1 LKVRLLLAIA
11 LLCVAVSACGG
22 GGDSNDESSRL
33 QVAIDQEAQAL
44 AESMLL
50 QLTDFPDG
58 WRAGEPSEED
68 EEGDE
73 AFRDC
78 VGVDFSDFTV
88 VGEARS
94 DDFAMGETAT
104 ASSDA
109 KVFET
114 EGMAADAIARFADA
128 FDSAEADACMSDFLG
143 EFEDESVEVT
153 GAEVGELSFIPPS
166 GVDDAEAWQVVINV
180 EGKAGSQAE
189 GVSATGYVDLVQLR
203 SGAGISEVTTV
214 DVFSP
219 FDAELRDQL
228 VAAVAGRMSE

>member
-1 LKVRLLLAIA
+1 MRRLLAIA
-11 LLCVAVSACGG
+11 LLCAAVSACGG
-22 GGDSNDESSRL
+22 GSDSNEESSRL
-33 QVAIDQEAQAL
+33 QVAIDPEALAR

-78 VGVDFSDFTV
+78 VGVDFSEFTV
-88 VGEARS
+88 IGEAGS

-104 ASSDA
+104 ASSEA

-114 EGMAADAIARFADA
+114 EEMAADAIARFADA
-128 FDSAEADACMSDFLG
+128 MDSAEADACMTDFLG
-143 EFEDESVEVT
+143 EFEDESVEIA
-153 GAEVGELSFIPPS
+153 GAEVGELSFTPPS
-166 GVDDAEAWQVVINV
+166 GVDDAKAWQVAISI
-180 EGKAGSQAE
+180 EGKAGSQAD

-203 SGAGISEVTTV
+203 SGAGVSEVTTV
-214 DVFSP
+214 DVFR
-219 FDAELRDQL
+219 LR
-228 VAAVAGRMSE
+228 R

>member
-1 LKVRLLLAIA
+1 VRRLLAIA
-11 LLCVAVSACGG
+11 LLCAAVSACGG
-22 GGDSNDESSRL
+22 GGDSNEESSRL
-33 QVAIDQEAQAL
+33 QVAIDSEGQTR

-78 VGVDFSDFTV
+78 VDVDFSDFTV
-88 VGEARS
+88 IGEARS

-104 ASSDA
+104 ASSEA

-114 EGMAADAIARFADA
+114 EEMAADAIARFASA
-128 FDSAEADACMSDFLG
+128 FDSAEADACMTDFLG
-143 EFEDESVEVT
+143 EFEDESVEIA
-153 GAEVGELSFIPPS
+153 GAEVGELSFTPPS
-166 GVDDAEAWQVVINV
+166 GVDDAKAWQVAISI
-180 EGKAGSQAE
+180 EGKAGSQADR
-189 GVSATGYVDLVQLR
+189 VSATGYVDLVQLR

-219 FDAELRDQL
+219 FDAGLRDQL
-228 VAAVAGRMSE
+228 VAAVASRMSE